1 MVVVVRRE
9 GVRRG
14 PCLYT
19 VNGALPRA
27 LPNVRFVPASRL
39 PFAARVRILL
49 FALFSPPNRG

>member
-14 PCLYT
+14 PWLYT
-19 VNGALPRA
+19 AEGALPQA

-39 PFAARVRILL
+39 PFAARVQIRL